1 MGRPIIGGVTEL
13 TAADLVQEL
22 RGGASSVSISSSVFL
37 SDSPPSFPR
46 EPGDGIERL
55 RSLHHRI
62 ARVLAGFDGNV
73 AAAASVLG
81 MDPGRIRSLKGNPA
95 FLELVAFYRD
105 RGDEVILDLKARMEL
120 LAHDSLAELHERL
133 IGEPET
139 SLSNGEVINLVES
152 LLDRLG
158 HAPVQK
164 GVVANVTLTGQ
175 EMQDLFHGAN
185 RVRVL
190 EDVREATE
198 AVPSEPAND

>member
-46 EPGDGIERL
+46 EPG
-55 RSLHHRI
+55 
-62 ARVLAGFDGNV
+62 DGNV